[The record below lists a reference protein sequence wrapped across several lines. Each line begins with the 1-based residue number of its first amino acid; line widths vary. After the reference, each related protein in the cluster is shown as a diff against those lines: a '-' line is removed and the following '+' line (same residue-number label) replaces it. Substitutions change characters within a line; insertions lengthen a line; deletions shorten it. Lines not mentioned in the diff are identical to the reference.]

1 MPQHGGEGGFSQ
13 LGGHSD
19 EFRAAALFIGRG
31 DLIRHGGGAGAGAL
45 AIREGVDFGEADFP
59 GKLQRLLVVRFGFA
73 GKAHHH
79 IGGEG
84 GSGEGLSHRFSHG
97 AVLGGIVV
105 TVHAAQGGIAAAL
118 QRKVE
123 LRAELAP
130 TALRQAVNFLRSEEV
145 RFDGAETDP
154 LDAGGGGCR

>member
-1 MPQHGGEGGFSQ
+1 MN
-13 LGGHSD
+13 
-19 EFRAAALFIGRG
+19 
-31 DLIRHGGGAGAGAL
+31 
-45 AIREGVDFGEADFP
+45 FGEADFP
-59 GKLQRLLVVRFGFA
+59 GKLQRLLVVHFGFA

-145 RFDGAETDP
+145 WFDGTETDP